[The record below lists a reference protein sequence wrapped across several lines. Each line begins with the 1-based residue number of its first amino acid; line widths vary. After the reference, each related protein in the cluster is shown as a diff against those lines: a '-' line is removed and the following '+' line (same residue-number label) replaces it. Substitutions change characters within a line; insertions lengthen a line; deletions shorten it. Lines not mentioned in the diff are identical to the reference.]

1 MVIIVSIMP
10 YSSSEIRPRRSISF
24 AMDIAILYRK
34 SCCFLC
40 SSIGFHLLPSKS
52 VAGPGA
58 IFTIGVTVAFKNLTA
73 LPTHDP
79 VVGFLVQLGVVL
91 FPPGH
96 AAAIRAVTLDLLVRG
111 LDQRLTTMAAQAFV
125 IRNSGRS
132 NGVSATVGLYGILS
146 DPSQL

>member
-40 SSIGFHLLPSKS
+40 SSIGFHLLPGKGIAS
-52 VAGPGA
+52 PGA
-58 IFTIGVTVAFKNLTA
+58 ILPVWIAVALKDTA
-73 LPTHDP
+73 TLLARDS
-79 VVGFLVQLGVVL
+79 VKGFLIKLGIVL

-96 AAAIRAVTLDLLVRG
+96 A
-111 LDQRLTTMAAQAFV
+111 TT
-125 IRNSGRS
+125 I
-132 NGVSATVGLYGILS
+132 
-146 DPSQL
+146 